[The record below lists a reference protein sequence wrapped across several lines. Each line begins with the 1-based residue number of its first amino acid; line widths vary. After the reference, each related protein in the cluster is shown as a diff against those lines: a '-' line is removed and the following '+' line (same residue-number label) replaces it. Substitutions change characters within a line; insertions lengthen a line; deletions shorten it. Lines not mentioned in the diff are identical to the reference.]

1 VKKILTIMCCLGVS
15 VGAFS
20 ITGCGAHDL
29 QRDIIGL
36 AGALVLDVLGI
47 GNPTV
52 TDGVDG
58 MDGQNGSDGS
68 DGNNGRNG
76 TDGADGSNW
85 LVGEGEPGEDLGV
98 VGDLYTDTTNNN
110 YFQKTENG
118 WELLGNLEGAP
129 GRDGVDG
136 ADGADGED
144 GSNGSNGSNGA
155 NGANGTNGVNCW
167 DINGNGMPDCMSE
180 CCFEYRDVTSRTA
193 FGQTEY
199 INEDINC
206 DGMVDVND
214 CQGPQGETGATGE
227 TGADGTDGSD
237 GADGEDGKDGKDGAQ
252 GPRGETGPQGPQGE
266 IGPLVFTD
274 FIDDFFTVDG
284 GAYGVLPVNRV
295 DISEPTLCHNGVDVV
310 AYRYGLPSIYETD
323 NLLTQRLFFLVDGH
337 PTDGCRTFR
346 MDIVGARHGRT
357 VTHKATRYFTVKR
370 PNNYD
375 PAGTLVVVDL
385 PINNPGNDPKQG
397 LCITPNLKPADLL
410 GFEINNVAELD
421 DGLCY
426 TLIGVEFFE
435 TIGLRGGNGVVHAKV
450 AKERAKVKCEPITDC
465 NLNGRHDTDE
475 VHENPGIDCN
485 NNWIPDQ
492 CENLDDCNFNQL
504 PDICETFQDCN
515 DNDRPD
521 ECDLNE
527 TTDQNNNRI
536 LDECE
541 DDCNNN
547 GTPDDLDEDCNEN
560 GTPDDCENFCDNT
573 DPCPNCVRELAGFP
587 CFEDTLAT
595 ICTPENVTIMVCP
608 SDVQDAVDRGATLGA
623 CPECILDCNENGV
636 PDSCELVDND
646 CNENGVPDECDADCN
661 NDGIV
666 DECQLCDRQPTTFGG
681 GCNKV
686 LICKDEETVE
696 ICDFLARILVN
707 AGSATFGECVIVNP
721 CDDQVTICHFPPGNE
736 NNPQTIQVSA
746 CALQAH
752 LGHGDYEGECQ
763 EPVCLEDR
771 NGDLIPDECQVD

>member
-1 VKKILTIMCCLGVS
+1 VKKILTMICCLGVG
-15 VGAFS
+15 VGTLS
-20 ITGCGAHDL
+20 IAGCGAHDL

-36 AGALVLDVLGI
+36 AGALVFDLLGI

-52 TDGVDG
+52 ANGV
-58 MDGQNGSDGS
+58 DGQNGADGA
-68 DGNNGRNG
+68 NGRNG
-76 TDGADGSNW
+76 SDGTDGSNW
-85 LVGEGEPGEDLGV
+85 LAGEGEPTQDLGV
-98 VGDLYTDTTNNN
+98 VGDLYIDSTNNN
-110 YFQKTENG
+110 FYEKTEEG
-118 WELLGNLEGAP
+118 WTLLGNLEGAP

-136 ADGADGED
+136 KDGADGADGED
-144 GSNGSNGSNGA
+144 GSNGQAGQNGA
-155 NGANGTNGVNCW
+155 NGVDGADGVNCW
-167 DINGNGMPDCMSE
+167 DINGNGMPDCLSE
-180 CCFEYRDVTSRTA
+180 CCFEYRNVTARVA
-193 FGQTEY
+193 FGQSEY
-199 INEDINC
+199 LNEDVNC

-214 CQGPQGETGATGE
+214 CQGPQGEQGE
-227 TGADGTDGSD
+227 P
-237 GADGEDGKDGKDGAQ
+237 GKDGEQ

-266 IGPLVFTD
+266 TGPLVFTD
-274 FIDDFFTVDG
+274 FIDDFFTVSG
-284 GAYGVLPVNRV
+284 GAYGTLPVDRV
-295 DISEPTLCHNGVDVV
+295 DITEPTLCHNGVDVV

-323 NLLTQRLFFLVDGH
+323 NLITQRLFFLVTGH

-346 MDIVGARHGRT
+346 MDVVGARHGKT
-357 VTHKATRYFTVKR
+357 VKHRATRFFTVKR

-385 PINNPGNDPKQG
+385 PINNPGNDPKAG

-410 GFEINNVAELD
+410 GFEINNVPELD

-426 TLIGVEFFE
+426 TLLGVEFFE
-435 TIGLRGGNGVVHAKV
+435 TIGLLDGNGVVHAKV

-465 NLNGRHDTDE
+465 NLNGRHDPDE
-475 VHENPGIDCN
+475 VMENPSMDCN

-504 PDICETFQDCN
+504 PDVCETFQDCN
-515 DNDRPD
+515 DNGRPD

-527 TTDQNNNRI
+527 TTDENNNRV

-573 DPCPNCVRELAGFP
+573 DPCPNCVREPTGFP

-595 ICTPENVTIMVCP
+595 ICTPENITIQICP
-608 SDVQDAVDRGATLGA
+608 SDVQEALDNGATPGA

-646 CNENGVPDECDADCN
+646 CNNNSIPDECDADCN
-661 NDGIV
+661 DDGIV
-666 DECQLCDRQPTTFGG
+666 DECQLCERTTSTFGG

-686 LICKDEETVE
+686 LICKDNETVE
-696 ICDFLARILVN
+696 ICDFIARILIN
-707 AGSATFGECVIVNP
+707 TNKATAGPCEEPPNP
-721 CDDQVTICHFPPGNE
+721 CEGQVTICHFPPGNE
-736 NNPQTIQVSA
+736 NNPQTIDVSE

-752 LGHGDYEGECQ
+752 LDHGDYEGECE
-763 EPVCLEDR
+763 EPECLEDED
-771 NGDLIPDECQVD
+771 GDLIPDECQDDDDDSDDSD